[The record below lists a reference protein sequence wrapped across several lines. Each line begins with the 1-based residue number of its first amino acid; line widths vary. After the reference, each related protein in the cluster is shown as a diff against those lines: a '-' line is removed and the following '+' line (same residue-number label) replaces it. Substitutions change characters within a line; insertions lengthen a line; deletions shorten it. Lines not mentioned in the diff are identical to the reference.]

1 MRDFMGMKH
10 LAQNIFKIIFW
21 ICGSLILF
29 YIISRLYNNII
40 EWLLYDFKIKDKV
53 IYLFGDMDISRQL
66 AMPFVIGFI
75 GSSAASMI
83 MLLKGHTNVKI
94 KIFNGYLISLNWVM
108 AFLISSFIGGI
119 AGVGAVN
126 ILNSDGSTTEVLVIA
141 LVAGLSGVSYLKGI
155 ALVNV
160 MEEDGVFTKVQE
172 EAVDNGEHL
181 IEQGAIEDNEYAD
194 SWEDFIDTFVR
205 YKVTKF
211 ENDNSGYTEQDY
223 HAYIDEIEH
232 EINEIWRGDNDDY
245 EKSK

>member
-1 MRDFMGMKH
+1 MRDFVGMKN
-10 LAQNIFKIIFW
+10 LAQNIFKTLFW

-40 EWLLYDFKIKDKV
+40 EWLLNDFKIKDKI

-75 GSSAASMI
+75 GSSATSLI

-94 KIFNGYLISLNWVM
+94 KIFNGYFISLNWVT

-126 ILNSDGSTTEVLVIA
+126 ILNSDGSATEVLVIA

-155 ALVNV
+155 ALVNGT
-160 MEEDGVFTKVQE
+160 EEDGIFTKAQE
-172 EAVDNGEHL
+172 EAVDNGENL

-194 SWEDFIDTFVR
+194 SWEDFIDTWVR

-211 ENDNSGYTEQDY
+211 ENDNPEYTEQDY
-223 HAYIDEIEH
+223 NAYINEIEH
-232 EINEIWRGDNDDY
+232 EINEIWRGDNDDN
-245 EKSK
+245 E